1 MQIVAVKTETASD
14 DPEKTDQSHVLSHYL
29 SGECKLGKSQENS
42 FEKCLIRRN
51 AALIVW
57 VVPTLMF
64 HRKNVIIGFYSVMLL

>member
-29 SGECKLGKSQENS
+29 SGESKLGKSQENS
-42 FEKCLIRRN
+42 FEKCMDGRN
-51 AALIVW
+51 AVFIAW

-64 HRKNVIIGFYSVMLL
+64 HRKNVVIGFYSVMLF